1 MQMVPGK
8 YYSFMVAQMA
18 WHLIADD
25 LGIIFIFISNPS
37 YPQRAA
43 LTCIE
48 ELQRM
53 VMIAPHFLK

>member
-8 YYSFMVAQMA
+8 YYSFLVAQMA

-25 LGIIFIFISNPS
+25 LGIIYIFISNPS
-37 YPQRAA
+37 YPQRGA

-53 VMIAPHFLK
+53 VCLASNHI